1 MTAQE
6 FNQRYGVGTSVN
18 YHPIIGQ
25 PEHVKTRTRSE
36 AWHPSNNEPVV
47 QVEEKAGCVALAA
60 ISIDPLVEKYSELGR
75 KAVSHGLS
83 CLCESCMEF
92 MNVGDEVH
100 RLGLQA

>member
-18 YHPIIGQ
+18 YHPIIGE
-25 PEHVKTRTRSE
+25 PEHVKTRTRTPAEDS
-36 AWHPSNNEPVV
+36 ASGYPVV
-47 QVEEKAGCVALAA
+47 WIEGEAGYVVLEA

-75 KAVSHGLS
+75 KAISHGFS